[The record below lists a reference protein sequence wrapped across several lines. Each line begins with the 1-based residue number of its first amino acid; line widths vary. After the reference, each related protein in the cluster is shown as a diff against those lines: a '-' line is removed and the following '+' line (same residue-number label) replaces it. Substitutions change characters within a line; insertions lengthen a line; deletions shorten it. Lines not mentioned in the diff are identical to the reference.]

1 MEKKDL
7 ALYIHIPYC
16 VKKCDYCDFLS
27 GPAGSEEQ
35 AYYVRVLQKEIR
47 SFETISSIYK
57 VRTVFFGGGTPSI
70 LEDRHITRIMEQLR
84 TSYDIDGEAEISIE
98 CNPGT
103 LSTDRLKTYRSLGI
117 NRLSLGLQSANDDE
131 LRCLGRIHTW
141 NDFKENFILA
151 RRLGFDNINVDLM
164 SGIPGQTMDTWRET
178 LEKVTEL
185 EPDHISA
192 YSLIIEKGTP
202 FYDRY
207 STPEGRKYLPG
218 ERDDRLMYHYT
229 GTYLAERGYERYEI
243 SNYARPGYE
252 CRHNTVYWRMGDYLG
267 FGLGASS
274 FLEGKRF
281 TNTSDRDEYWDS
293 AKGSYQ
299 RFRALEKQSE
309 KATMEEYM
317 FLGLRTLAGI
327 RPAQFEE
334 KFRRPMQE
342 VYGGVI
348 DKLCTGGFL
357 ENSDGAL
364 RLTDKGIDVSNR
376 VLSEFLL
383 D

>member
-178 LEKVTEL
+178 LKRSRNSSLT
-185 EPDHISA
+185 IS
-192 YSLIIEKGTP
+192 
-202 FYDRY
+202 
-207 STPEGRKYLPG
+207 
-218 ERDDRLMYHYT
+218 
-229 GTYLAERGYERYEI
+229 
-243 SNYARPGYE
+243 
-252 CRHNTVYWRMGDYLG
+252 
-267 FGLGASS
+267 
-274 FLEGKRF
+274 
-281 TNTSDRDEYWDS
+281 
-293 AKGSYQ
+293 
-299 RFRALEKQSE
+299 
-309 KATMEEYM
+309 
-317 FLGLRTLAGI
+317 
-327 RPAQFEE
+327 
-334 KFRRPMQE
+334 
-342 VYGGVI
+342 
-348 DKLCTGGFL
+348 
-357 ENSDGAL
+357 
-364 RLTDKGIDVSNR
+364 RLTVSSSKKG
-376 VLSEFLL
+376 LL
-383 D
+383 FMTDTARRRAENTCRASVTTV